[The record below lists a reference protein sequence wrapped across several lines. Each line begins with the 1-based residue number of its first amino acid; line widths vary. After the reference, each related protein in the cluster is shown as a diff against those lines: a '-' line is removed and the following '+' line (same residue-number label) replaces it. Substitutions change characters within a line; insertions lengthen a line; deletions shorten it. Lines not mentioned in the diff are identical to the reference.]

1 MALRAG
7 SDQGDEKGRE
17 GSETSGTV
25 MLSPRIS
32 VLVQREDFA
41 LDDLMVAL
49 RRGRP
54 QIGAIA
60 CFVGTVRDLNLGD
73 TVTSMFLEHYP
84 GMTARSL
91 ETIAQQALARWH
103 LEALSIVHRIGL
115 LKPCDQ
121 IVAVLSASSHRQDA
135 FESCQFVMDFLK
147 TEAPFWKKEQV
158 ADQSRWVQARASDDE
173 ARDRWLKG

>member
-1 MALRAG
+1 
-7 SDQGDEKGRE
+7 
-17 GSETSGTV
+17 

-84 GMTARSL
+84 GMTERSL

-121 IVAVLSASSHRQDA
+121 IVAVLS
-135 FESCQFVMDFLK
+135 
-147 TEAPFWKKEQV
+147 
-158 ADQSRWVQARASDDE
+158 
-173 ARDRWLKG
+173 